1 MFRRKGRENMIFL
14 LSLAFADAPE
24 YTYLETGEPAPF
36 AGRLFNDE
44 ASQLIADQIQDTT
57 DKCLIELDYQVGIA
71 LAEKEEQIRK
81 LKSQH
86 KYEKDALAF
95 KIESQQERIEELEKL
110 KTPPKKKFWF
120 SFGLITGVGITIAIA
135 QAVN

>member
-1 MFRRKGRENMIFL
+1 MIFL

-24 YTYLETGEPAPF
+24 YTYLETGESAPF

-44 ASQLIADQIQDTT
+44 ASQLIADQIQDAT
-57 DKCLIELDYQVGIA
+57 DKCLVELDYQVGLA

-81 LKSQH
+81 LKSKH

-95 KIESQQERIEELEKL
+95 KIESQQERIEELESL

>member
-1 MFRRKGRENMIFL
+1 MILFL
-14 LSLAFADAPE
+14 LSALAFADAPE
-24 YTYLETGEPAPF
+24 YTYLERGMEAPF
-36 AGRLFNDE
+36 SGRLFNDT
-44 ASQLIADQIQDTT
+44 ASQLLSDQIADATDRCQI
-57 DKCLIELDYQVGIA
+57 EMDYQIGIL
-71 LAEKEEQIRK
+71 LAEKEQEINK

-86 KYEKDALAF
+86 RLDRGTLEAEIEAL
-95 KIESQQERIEELEKL
+95 EERIVGLEKL

>member
-1 MFRRKGRENMIFL
+1 MIFL

-24 YTYLETGEPAPF
+24 YTYLETGESAPF

-44 ASQLIADQIQDTT
+44 ASQLIADQIQDAT
-57 DKCLIELDYQVGIA
+57 DKCLIELDYQVGLT
-71 LAEKEEQIRK
+71 LAEKEEQIKK
-81 LKSQH
+81 LKSKH

>member
-1 MFRRKGRENMIFL
+1 MILL
-14 LSLAFADAPE
+14 LSIAFADAPE

-44 ASQLIADQIQDTT
+44 ASQLIADQIQDAT
-57 DKCLIELDYQVGIA
+57 DKCLIELDYQVGLA
-71 LAEKEEQIRK
+71 LAKKEEQIRK

-95 KIESQQERIEELEKL
+95 KIQSQQERIEELEKL

-135 QAVN
+135 NAVN

>member
-1 MFRRKGRENMIFL
+1 ML
-14 LSLAFADAPE
+14 LLTSLAFADVPE
-24 YTYLETGEPAPF
+24 YTYLETGESAPF

-44 ASQLIADQIQDTT
+44 ASQLIADKIQDAT
-57 DKCLIELDYQVGIA
+57 DKCLIELDYQVGLA

-86 KYEKDALAF
+86 KYEKQILAS
-95 KIESQQERIEELEKL
+95 KIDSQQERIEKLEKL

>member
-1 MFRRKGRENMIFL
+1 ML
-14 LSLAFADAPE
+14 LLTSLAFADAPE
-24 YTYLETGEPAPF
+24 YTYLETGESAPF

-44 ASQLIADQIQDTT
+44 ASQLIADKIQDAT
-57 DKCLIELDYQVGIA
+57 DKCLIELDYQVGLA

-86 KYEKDALAF
+86 KYEKQILAS
-95 KIESQQERIEELEKL
+95 KIDSQQERIDELEKL

>member
-1 MFRRKGRENMIFL
+1 MIFL

-44 ASQLIADQIQDTT
+44 ASQLIADKIQDST
-57 DKCLIELDYQVGIA
+57 DKCLIELDYQVGLA

-81 LKSQH
+81 LKSKH
-86 KYEKDALAF
+86 KYEKDTLTF
-95 KIESQQERIEELEKL
+95 KIKTQQERIEELEKL
-110 KTPPKKKFWF
+110 KTPPKKKLWF
-120 SFGLITGVGITIAIA
+120 SFGLITGVGITIVIA
-135 QAVN
+135 NAVN

>member
-1 MFRRKGRENMIFL
+1 MILL

-44 ASQLIADQIQDTT
+44 ASQLIANKIQDAT
-57 DKCLIELDYQVGIA
+57 DKCLIELDYQVGLA
-71 LAEKEEQIRK
+71 LAEKEEQIKK
-81 LKSQH
+81 LKSKH
-86 KYEKDALAF
+86 KYEKDALTF

-110 KTPPKKKFWF
+110 KTPPKKKLWF

>member
-1 MFRRKGRENMIFL
+1 MIFL

-24 YTYLETGEPAPF
+24 YTYLERGMEAPF
-36 AGRLFNDE
+36 SGRLFNDT
-44 ASQLIADQIQDTT
+44 ASQLLADQVANAT
-57 DKCLIELDYQVGIA
+57 DRCLIELDYQVGIA

-86 KYEKDALAF
+86 KFDKELLEAKVKVL
-95 KIESQQERIEELEKL
+95 ETRIENLEEI

-120 SFGLITGVGITIAIA
+120 SFGLITGVGITIVIA

>member
-1 MFRRKGRENMIFL
+1 MILL

-44 ASQLIADQIQDTT
+44 ASQLIADQIQDAT
-57 DKCLIELDYQVGIA
+57 DKCLIELDYQVGLA

-86 KYEKDALAF
+86 KFDKELLEAKVKVL
-95 KIESQQERIEELEKL
+95 ETRIENLEEIKP
-110 KTPPKKKFWF
+110 PPKKKLWF

-135 QAVN
+135 QAVNWCQ

>member
-1 MFRRKGRENMIFL
+1 MILL
-14 LSLAFADAPE
+14 LSLAFANTPE

-44 ASQLIADQIQDTT
+44 ASQLIADQIQDAT
-57 DKCLIELDYQVGIA
+57 DKCLIELDYQVGLA

-81 LKSQH
+81 LKSKH

-95 KIESQQERIEELEKL
+95 KIESQKERIEELEKI
-110 KTPPKKKFWF
+110 KTPLKKKFWF

>member
-1 MFRRKGRENMIFL
+1 MIFL

-44 ASQLIADQIQDTT
+44 ASQLIADQIQDAT
-57 DKCLIELDYQVGIA
+57 DKCLIQLDYQVGLA

-95 KIESQQERIEELEKL
+95 KIQSQQEHIKELEKL

-135 QAVN
+135 NAVN

>member
-1 MFRRKGRENMIFL
+1 MILL
-14 LSLAFADAPE
+14 LSLAFAGAPE
-24 YTYLETGEPAPF
+24 YTYLETGESAPF

-44 ASQLIADQIQDTT
+44 ASQLIADQIQDAT
-57 DKCLIELDYQVGIA
+57 DKCLIELDYQVGLA
-71 LAEKEEQIRK
+71 LAEKEEKIRK

-86 KYEKDALAF
+86 KYEKETLTS
-95 KIESQQERIEELEKL
+95 KIEAQQNRIEELQKL

-120 SFGLITGVGITIAIA
+120 SFGLFTGVGITIAIA

>member
-1 MFRRKGRENMIFL
+1 MIFL
-14 LSLAFADAPE
+14 LSLALADAPE

-44 ASQLIADQIQDTT
+44 ASQLIADKIQDST
-57 DKCLIELDYQVGIA
+57 DKCLIELDYQVGLA

-81 LKSQH
+81 LKSKH
-86 KYEKDALAF
+86 KYEKDTLTF
-95 KIESQQERIEELEKL
+95 KIKTQQERIEELEKL
-110 KTPPKKKFWF
+110 KTPPKKKLLF

-135 QAVN
+135 NAVN

>member
-1 MFRRKGRENMIFL
+1 MIFL
-14 LSLAFADAPE
+14 LSLALADAPE

-44 ASQLIADQIQDTT
+44 ASQLIADKIQDST
-57 DKCLIELDYQVGIA
+57 DKCLIELDYQVGLA

-81 LKSQH
+81 LKSKH
-86 KYEKDALAF
+86 KYEKDTLTF
-95 KIESQQERIEELEKL
+95 KIKTQQERIEELEKI
-110 KTPPKKKFWF
+110 KTPLKKKFWF